1 MKIDPT
7 EEEALKRAVTYL
19 ESLASGFD
27 PLSGSRVS
35 PYDIVMNPRISR
47 CLDFCAKQL
56 SELLDSNSRGRFRT
70 SKPRKPQF
78 SVGEEN
84 RSALKPSDDPL
95 PATNFMRMLNDQTGG
110 EKAPIPYR
118 KFVEW
123 MSSIGMLEPNE
134 DGKFIPTEQGTAIG
148 ISVDHRVRATG
159 EEYDI
164 LLYSPEAQQFVIDNI
179 DCLIEFRDRR

>member
-1 MKIDPT
+1 MKIDST

-56 SELLDSNSRGRFRT
+56 AGMLESKSRIRRY
-70 SKPRKPQF
+70 KPRKPQF
-78 SVGEEN
+78 SVSDAN
-84 RSALKPSDDPL
+84 RSMLEPSEEPL
-95 PATNFMRMLNDQTGG
+95 PATNFMKLLNDQTGG
-110 EKAPIPYR
+110 EDVPIPYK

-123 MSSIGMLEPNE
+123 MNSIGMLEPNE
-134 DGKFIPTEQGTAIG
+134 AGKFSPTEQGIAIG
-148 ISVDHRVRATG
+148 ISVDHRVRASG

-179 DCLIEFRDRR
+179 DCLIEFRDQH